1 MFEKATTLNSRF
13 TVKFNAAV
21 ITSSRLSGVRY
32 SGLSIDVTELAV
44 RAMPK
49 LYKRLAAQTI

>member
-32 SGLSIDVTELAV
+32 SGLSIDVTELTV
-44 RAMPK
+44 RVKPK
-49 LYKRLAAQTI
+49 LQKLAAQTI

>member
-44 RAMPK
+44 RVKPK
-49 LYKRLAAQTI
+49 LQRLAAQTI

>member
-32 SGLSIDVTELAV
+32 SGLSIDVTEVAI

-49 LYKRLAAQTI
+49 LSRLAAQTI